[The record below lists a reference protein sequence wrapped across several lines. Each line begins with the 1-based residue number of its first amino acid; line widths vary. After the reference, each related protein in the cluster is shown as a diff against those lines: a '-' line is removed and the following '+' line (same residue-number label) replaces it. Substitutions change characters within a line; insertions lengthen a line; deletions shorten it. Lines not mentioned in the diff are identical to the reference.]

1 MRAAVSVEA
10 HTCLLRYH
18 LTSKIKQATAAIGQ
32 RAITMRVGQGSK
44 SQPSCTLY
52 IILYKRGSVKGAR
65 ANPPVRK
72 ASEAR
77 LKQPKLAAQATRP
90 GGTGR

>member
-18 LTSKIKQATAAIGQ
+18 LTSKIKQAAAAIGQ
-32 RAITMRVGQGSK
+32 RAITIRIGQGSK
-44 SQPSCTLY
+44 SQPSCAQS
-52 IILYKRGSVKGAR
+52 IGAT
-65 ANPPVRK
+65 P
-72 ASEAR
+72 EAAY
-77 LKQPKLAAQATRP
+77 KLAAQATRP